1 MIQVAGGR
9 CLDGSI
15 EKKSLFR
22 ITRNGQ
28 VLFEREACKSLKHL
42 KNDVLSV
49 KRNVEFGL
57 AFENEKVS
65 VQSGDRICCYSIKMV
80 KRPVQ
85 WDLGF

>member
-1 MIQVAGGR
+1 MAGGR
-9 CLDGSI
+9 CLDGLI

-22 ITRNGQ
+22 VIRNGQ
-28 VLFEREACKSLKHL
+28 VVFEREPCKSLKHL
-42 KNDVLSV
+42 KNDVSSV

-57 AFENEKVS
+57 AFENEQVS
-65 VQSGDRICCYSIKMV
+65 VQPGDRIHCYATKMV